1 MILFRFQGIV
11 VSEAALLGTPVF
23 MASTAFFP
31 YIYLSSS
38 GKGRDDDTT
47 IVNIYEPLGIEAH
60 KKW

>member
-1 MILFRFQGIV
+1 V

-23 MASTAFFP
+23 MSSTAFYP

-47 IVNIYEPLGIEAH
+47 IVKIYEPLGLIAH